1 MVESQ
6 QSPKYRIKAK
16 DARGVVIGDDNT
28 IYQYFLAQD
37 RYHFLTAKLYTFTT
51 LIEEKTRGFIGRDFV
66 FEALDTF
73 LQKYDR
79 GYFVVQ
85 GEPGIGKTAMI
96 SQLIKIRGHIHHFNY
111 TSLGIVKP
119 EQFLENVC
127 VQLIARYRLDRFYNL
142 LEARRDGGYL
152 SGLLEE
158 VSAKLG
164 DGQQAVILVDALDE
178 AERAFD
184 PRANVLYLPSHL
196 PKGVYFVVTRRPV
209 ADFPLQVEVPER
221 TFYLEADSEGNLLDV
236 QLYLKKAAEREG
248 IRAQLQA
255 EGMSVEDFVHV
266 LLDKS
271 EGNFMYLRYVVPD
284 IEAGKYPSLKLEEL
298 PHGLM
303 GYYERHW
310 RQMRT
315 MDEETWINY
324 RQPVICFLATALE
337 PITVEQLAT
346 FSRLTVP
353 RVKAAL
359 RDWREFLD
367 KEQIEGTK
375 KYRIYHTSFQEFLRK
390 KDEVGEVDLAQTHG
404 DIADVLLEEWRKGI
418 EK

>member
-1 MVESQ
+1 
-6 QSPKYRIKAK
+6 
-16 DARGVVIGDDNT
+16 
-28 IYQYFLAQD
+28 
-37 RYHFLTAKLYTFTT
+37 
-51 LIEEKTRGFIGRDFV
+51 
-66 FEALDTF
+66 
-73 LQKYDR
+73 
-79 GYFVVQ
+79 
-85 GEPGIGKTAMI
+85 MI